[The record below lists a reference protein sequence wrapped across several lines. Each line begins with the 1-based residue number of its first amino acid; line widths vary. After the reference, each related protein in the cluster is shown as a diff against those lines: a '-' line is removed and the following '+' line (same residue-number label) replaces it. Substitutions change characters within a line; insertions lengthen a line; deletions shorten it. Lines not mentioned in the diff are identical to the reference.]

1 MLAPDFL
8 SAARRIAERIATGAE
23 WSGDSCTWGVRT
35 PQASLGPR
43 QATVLPAT
51 GGVYQGTAGIAW
63 FLGETAQYTGS
74 DPLRQAALGA
84 ITNALD
90 LARELPEGDFGFHS
104 GRPGIAWVAVRLA
117 EIFERPELRERATEC
132 LEPLHGQAARDQGL
146 DVIGGAAGAIPALL
160 DLARRLERPELA
172 DTAIELGEHLI
183 RHAHLEPQGWSWNT
197 IGPSAARHVCG
208 FAHGAAGFAL
218 ALLEIYRATGNSRFL
233 FAAEMA
239 FLYERQFFAPE
250 MGNWPDL
257 RNTDM
262 GDFIF
267 YGRTDDLRTLAR
279 EGRAP
284 RYERHYMYAWCHG
297 APGIGLSRLR
307 AYELTGQ
314 ELYLQEALAAV
325 ESTVRMVEGETEGG
339 GNFSLCHGIG
349 GNCELPLL
357 AAAQLGDRDEWLEPC
372 RRAAEHGWRAFEE
385 PGRPWPCGTAN
396 GEPDAS
402 LLVGEAGIGAFFLRL
417 AAPDLPS
424 LLLLRPA
431 LDAEPDSDSDGFQ
444 ALARETARAFFGP
457 SLELLRRLRPDA
469 EIDFPRPGEAP
480 LELSPVVGTY
490 EALRE
495 IARSDGDPLL
505 ADAFRLD
512 RKRYEMTLALED
524 FNLEFLRNLTRRP
537 WQELDLDEGRF
548 ELPEGSRLLSTE
560 HDWSTWLRREDPAA
574 VADALAD
581 EVADAAAPEPGE
593 THFLL
598 HTSGNRILSQRVGAF
613 TAIILFRAREPASF
627 AELVDRVADSLDESV
642 ERSQLEPMIYRQL
655 EQLYRA
661 GFLDHQ
667 P

>member
-1 MLAPDFL
+1 MKAPDFL
-8 SAARRIAERIATGAE
+8 SAARQIAERIAASAE
-23 WSGDSCTWGVRT
+23 WSDESCTWGVRT

-43 QATVLPAT
+43 QATMLPAT

-63 FLGETAQYTGS
+63 FLGETAHHTGS
-74 DPLRQAALGA
+74 DTLRRTALGA

-104 GRPGIAWVAVRLA
+104 GRPGIAWIGVRLA
-117 EIFERPELRERATEC
+117 EILKRPELGERAAEI
-132 LEPLHGQAARDQGL
+132 LEPLHGKADRDQGL

-172 DTAIELGEHLI
+172 DTAVELGEHLI
-183 RHAHLEPQGWSWNT
+183 RRAHLEPHGWSWNT

-218 ALLEIYRATGNSRFL
+218 GLLEIYRATGNSRFR

-239 FLYERQFFAPE
+239 FLYERQFFAPQ

-267 YGRTDDLRTLAR
+267 YGRTDELRTLAR
-279 EGRAP
+279 EGHAP
-284 RYERHYMYAWCHG
+284 RYERQYMYAWCHG

-307 AYELTGQ
+307 AHELTGQ
-314 ELYLQEALAAV
+314 ELYLQESLAAV
-325 ESTVRMVEGETEGG
+325 ESTVKMVEGETEGG

-357 AAAQLGDRDEWLEPC
+357 AAAQLGEREEWLDPC
-372 RRAAEHGWRAFEE
+372 RRAAEHGWRTFEE

-431 LDAEPDSDSDGFQ
+431 CDPDPVAEADSEPDGFL

-457 SLELLRRLRPDA
+457 SLELLHRLRPDA
-469 EIDFPRPGEAP
+469 EIAFPQPGEAP
-480 LELSPVVGTY
+480 IELSPVTSTH
-490 EALRE
+490 EALQAL
-495 IARSDGDPLL
+495 ARTDGDSLL
-505 ADAFRLD
+505 ADAFRVD
-512 RKRYEMTLALED
+512 QQRYEMTLALED
-524 FNLEFLRNLTRRP
+524 FNLEFLRNLTRLP
-537 WQELDLDEGRF
+537 WEKLDLDNGRF
-548 ELPEGSRLLSTE
+548 QLPEDSRLISTE
-560 HDWSTWLRREDPAA
+560 HDWPAWLHQEDPAMT
-574 VADALAD
+574 
-581 EVADAAAPEPGE
+581 APEPE
-593 THFLL
+593 EAHFLL